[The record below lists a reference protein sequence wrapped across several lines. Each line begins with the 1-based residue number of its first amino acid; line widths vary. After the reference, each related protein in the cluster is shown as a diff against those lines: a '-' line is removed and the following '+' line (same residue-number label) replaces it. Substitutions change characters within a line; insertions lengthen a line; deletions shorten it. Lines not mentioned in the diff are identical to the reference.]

1 MNILK
6 EIQSNNMLKVI
17 IVLAGVYLFMVY
29 NKEDMGNLMYGME
42 GAENVSMLAPSPAA
56 PKKTLEQVR
65 AELEQ
70 VRAESEQRMSAAEMA
85 QPIIQGPTSS
95 GQAGSAPQQ
104 QQQAGFQRVVDGVP
118 PLAAEDLLPK
128 YDDADKFAKENPI
141 SKLLKEQNFLISG
154 YHVGINTVVQS
165 NKIAYHDLRSAP
177 PIPKESVGPWSQSS
191 YDTPMGANRRQLEI
205 S

>member
-1 MNILK
+1 MYILK
-6 EIQSNNMLKVI
+6 EIESNNMLKLI
-17 IVLAGVYLFMVY
+17 ILLAGVYLFMVY
-29 NKEDMGNLMYGME
+29 KKENMGNLMYGME
-42 GAENVSMLAPSPAA
+42 GAENVSMTGLAPSPATA
-56 PKKTLEQVR
+56 EPKKSLEQVK
-65 AELEQ
+65 
-70 VRAESEQRMSAAEMA
+70 AESQQKMAAAEMA
-85 QPIIQGPTSS
+85 QPMIQGPTST
-95 GQAGSAPQQ
+95 GQAGAVPQQ
-104 QQQAGFQRVVDGVP
+104 QQGSFQRVVDGVA

-128 YDDADKFAKENPI
+128 YEDADEFAKENPI

>member
-1 MNILK
+1 MYILK
-6 EIQSNNMLKVI
+6 EIESNNMLKLI
-17 IVLAGVYLFMVY
+17 ILLAGVYLFMVY
-29 NKEDMGNLMYGME
+29 KKEDMGNLMYGME

-56 PKKTLEQVR
+56 PKKSLEQVR

-70 VRAESEQRMSAAEMA
+70 VRAESQQEMDDAEMA
-85 QPIIQGPTSS
+85 QPMIQGPTST
-95 GQAGSAPQQ
+95 GQAGAVPQQ
-104 QQQAGFQRVVDGVP
+104 QQGSFQRVVDGVA

-128 YDDADKFAKENPI
+128 YEDADEFAKENPI

>member
-6 EIQSNNMLKVI
+6 EIQSNDMLKLI
-17 IVLAGVYLFMVY
+17 IVLAAVYLYMVY
-29 NKEDMGNLMYGME
+29 KKESMGNLMYGME
-42 GAENVSMLAPSPAA
+42 GATNVSMTGLAPLAPSPTAVA
-56 PKKTLEQVR
+56 SKTLEQVR
-65 AELEQ
+65 AESQ
-70 VRAESEQRMSAAEMA
+70 QKMAAAEMA
-85 QPIIQGPTSS
+85 QPMIQGPTST
-95 GQAGSAPQQ
+95 GQAGAAPQ
-104 QQQAGFQRVVDGVP
+104 QQQAGFQRVVEGVP

-128 YDDADKFAKENPI
+128 YEDADKFAKENPI

-165 NKIAYHDLRSAP
+165 NKIPYYDLRSAP

-205 S
+205 A